1 MIMPRESDSRLG
13 FRLEFSVAKF
23 DRLSRRYMRMLSD
36 GLRHAIS
43 FGGIVRA
50 MIVLM
55 ISVISSGAV
64 TRVRMFV
71 R

>member
-1 MIMPRESDSRLG
+1 
-13 FRLEFSVAKF
+13 
-23 DRLSRRYMRMLSD
+23 MRMLSD
-36 GLRHAIS
+36 GLRRAIS
-43 FGGIVRA
+43 FGGTVRA